1 MVCKGDQLCGK
12 DHLCV
17 RCRTEATK
25 KKYQDSHPAERIA
38 AHILY
43 ASQQPSWNKIE
54 FEMIPDFIN
63 TLYNNISYNKV
74 LLKELSR
81 FGAIRKSDKKLVD
94 EAVQQNLRAYDVWM
108 AESGGQRYYMATY
121 DAGNIVYASWYANV
135 IGEENLQT
143 TNVNNLGDMV
153 EAGLGFLYLASTF
166 PRHMQHLMHDPNCL

>member
-1 MVCKGDQLCGK
+1 
-12 DHLCV
+12 
-17 RCRTEATK
+17 
-25 KKYQDSHPAERIA
+25 
-38 AHILY
+38 
-43 ASQQPSWNKIE
+43 
-54 FEMIPDFIN
+54 MIPDFIN
-63 TLYNNISYNKV
+63 TLCNNISYDKV

-81 FGAIRKSDKKLVD
+81 FGAIRKSDQKLVD
-94 EAVQQNLRAYDVWM
+94 EAIQQNLRAYDVWM

-166 PRHMQHLMHDPNCL
+166 PRHMQHLMRDPNWMWRRIETSLTSKRSWKTTVRFGKRRSQNLG